1 MTDKELFEKR
11 FAEIGQALKDGTCD
25 FPFHLDYHEGRIW
38 LQAQES
44 LLLWVLEMLGD
55 KNTSRKGT

>member
-25 FPFHLDYHEGRIW
+25 FPFHLDHHEGRIW

-44 LLLWVLEMLGD
+44 LLLWVLEMLD
-55 KNTSRKGT
+55 D